1 MILTETQGLIIIAII
16 LTITALLSLRIYI
29 LEKEIKKLNGS
40 NPDRTVIQKIIQQQA
55 SMIHVNTEI
64 VQVIKSQ
71 EEELNN
77 IKTYLKINN
86 QNL

>member
-77 IKTYLKINN
+77 IKTYLKIND
-86 QNL
+86 QNS